1 MLFVTAAVPNTSGQ
15 GTAMRA
21 GLHLRYLSQVFD
33 VTLLIISG
41 VEQNDPEKLARISRD
56 FDRLVEV
63 IIPRDRPFFDRLWL
77 ASADRPQARIL
88 LEALSP
94 TPVVWARNKPR
105 LASGVRSLAGRRFD
119 AVHCFRLHTAPALSL
134 LRRAG
139 VGFDRS
145 VLDIDDYES
154 RTALRLARAF
164 GRYYGRQRTL
174 VKRLEAIKWRVL
186 ERLYINLFDVC
197 LVCSEDDK
205 VAFSQ
210 RFHHPSFVVVPN
222 TVERAAAHDR
232 VGGELV
238 TLLFVGS
245 LDYDPNVE
253 GMNFFVS
260 GVWPLI
266 RQQATR
272 AVRLMIVGRSPGPGI
287 RALGREPGVTIVDSP
302 PDVGPYYAAA
312 DVAIAPIRSGGGTRI
327 KILEAFSHGVP
338 VVSTTIGAEGLDA
351 QSGRDL
357 LIADTAD
364 AMARECL
371 VLIESPERRAA
382 IACAATALFEE
393 RFSEASLKRHFAP
406 VYGDIETDAA
416 GDEAAA

>member
-21 GLHLRYLSQVFD
+21 GLHLRYLSGIFD

-41 VEQNDPEKLARISRD
+41 VQQNDPEKLARVARD
-56 FDRLVEV
+56 FDRVTE
-63 IIPRDRPFFDRLWL
+63 IIVPRNQSLFDRLWL
-77 ASADRPQARIL
+77 ANAERPQMRIV
-88 LEALSP
+88 LEALCP
-94 TPVVWARNKPR
+94 TPVVWARNEPR
-105 LASGVRSLAGRRFD
+105 LAGGVRGLAGRHFD

-139 VGFDRS
+139 IGFDRC

-154 RTALRLARAF
+154 RTALRLAQAF

-174 VKRLEAIKWRVL
+174 VKRLEALKWRVL
-186 ERLYINLFDVC
+186 ERFYINRFDVC

-205 VAFSQ
+205 IAFTQ
-210 RFHHPSFVVVPN
+210 RFPDATFAVVPN
-222 TVERAAAHDR
+222 TVERAAPHDR
-232 VGGELV
+232 QAGDVV

-253 GMNFFVS
+253 GMKFFVS
-260 GVWPLI
+260 RVWPLI
-266 RQQATR
+266 RAEATR
-272 AVRLMIVGRSPGPGI
+272 EVRLMIVGRAPGSEI
-287 RALGREPGVTIVDSP
+287 LTLGREPGVTVVGSP

-351 QSGRDL
+351 RAGQDL
-357 LIADTAD
+357 LIADAPEE
-364 AMARECL
+364 MARACL
-371 VLIESPERRAA
+371 DLIDAPERRAA
-382 IACAATALFEE
+382 IARDAMALFEE

-406 VYGDIETDAA
+406 VYPGVETGAA
-416 GDEAAA
+416 GGEAVP